1 MEKIRRSLYPALAV
15 FFLLSVTVMGVPRA
29 RAKML
34 IYPTK
39 GQTPQQQQKDEM
51 ACHRWAVQ
59 QTGFDPTQIREVPQT
74 QNPKRGGVIRGGALG
89 ALVGVGVGAI
99 AGDAGKGA
107 AIGAVAGGAAG
118 GIRQHRQNQEQAQQS
133 QQAQQNLQSKLDAYN
148 RAKALCLEGRGYKV
162 SW

>member
-1 MEKIRRSLYPALAV
+1 MFGKTGLILACL
-15 FFLLSVTVMGVPRA
+15 FLLSLMGAKTPSA

-34 IYPTK
+34 IYPSK
-39 GQTPQQQQKDEM
+39 GQTPQQQEKDEM
-51 ACHRWAVQ
+51 ACHKWAVQ
-59 QTGFDPTQIREVPQT
+59 QTGFDPTQISSVPQT
-74 QNPKRGGVIRGGALG
+74 QNPKKGGVLKGGALG

-118 GIRQHRQNQEQAQQS
+118 GIRQHRQNKQQAEESQAAQQDL
-133 QQAQQNLQSKLDAYN
+133 QAKINAYN
-148 RAKALCLEGRGYKV
+148 RAKALCLEGKGYKV

>member
-1 MEKIRRSLYPALAV
+1 MEKFKKTQHVVMSL
-15 FFLLSVTVMGVPRA
+15 FFLFSLLVGFSPVE
-29 RAKML
+29 AKML

-39 GQTPQQQQKDEM
+39 GQTPEQQRKDEM

-59 QTGFDPTQIREVPQT
+59 QTGFDPTQIREIPKT
-74 QNPKRGGVIRGGALG
+74 QNPKKGGVIKGGALG

-118 GIRQHRQNQEQAQQS
+118 GIRQHRQNQQQAQES
-133 QQAQQNLQSKLDAYN
+133 QQAQGDLQAKLDAYN
-148 RAKALCLEGRGYKV
+148 RAKALCLEGKGYKV